1 MTLFEKGLLLYF
13 FILFILWLWVFN
25 TRGDRK
31 LDKRHNL
38 SNVKSE
44 RSNWVNIF
52 KSAKYLPSVN
62 KKEFIN
68 AVVSWGIINLSY
80 EGLSEK
86 RKSVDV
92 EISYYRHK
100 KMKGCFSSH
109 FKKIL
114 VYVNNHESVDDL
126 INTALHEVVHFFQYC
141 SDKRNYEK
149 NYYKL
154 LKEKSYSYHPMEIE
168 AVAIAAAYTNDC
180 KKYLVEKGILRINN
194 KKN

>member
-1 MTLFEKGLLLYF
+1 MTIFEKGLLLYF
-13 FILFILWLWVFN
+13 FVLFILWLWYFN
-25 TRGDRK
+25 TGGDRK
-31 LDKRHNL
+31 PDKRHDL
-38 SNVKSE
+38 SNVNSE
-44 RSNWVNIF
+44 RSNWAKIF
-52 KSAKYLPSVN
+52 KSAKYLPAVN

-68 AVVSWGIINLSY
+68 AVVSWGIKNLSY

-86 RKSVDV
+86 RKPVDV
-92 EISYYRHK
+92 EISYYHHK
-100 KMKGCFSSH
+100 KMKGYFSSH

-126 INTALHEVVHFFQYC
+126 IDTALHEVVHFFQYC

-154 LKEKSYSYHPMEIE
+154 LKEKTYSNHPMEIE
-168 AVAIAAAYTNDC
+168 ARLIAAAHKDDC
-180 KKYLVEKGILRINN
+180 RKYLVEKGILRIKN